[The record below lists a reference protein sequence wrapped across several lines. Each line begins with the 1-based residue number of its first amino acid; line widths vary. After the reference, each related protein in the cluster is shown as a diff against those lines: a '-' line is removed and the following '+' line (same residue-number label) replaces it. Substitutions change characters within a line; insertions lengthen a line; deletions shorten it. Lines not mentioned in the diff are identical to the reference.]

1 MRLTR
6 RPRAA
11 LLALALST
19 ALGGLAYAPAPTY
32 AKPAAAAD
40 IVIPYEEFTL
50 PNGLRVIVHT
60 DRKAPIVAVNIWYH
74 ARMAG
79 PTDAWA
85 IRHGLWPSVMSQ
97 GRG

>member
-60 DRKAPIVAVNIWYH
+60 DRKAPIVAVNIWY
-74 ARMAG
+74 
-79 PTDAWA
+79 
-85 IRHGLWPSVMSQ
+85 
-97 GRG
+97 

>member
-40 IVIPYEEFTL
+40 IVIP
-50 PNGLRVIVHT
+50 
-60 DRKAPIVAVNIWYH
+60 
-74 ARMAG
+74 
-79 PTDAWA
+79 
-85 IRHGLWPSVMSQ
+85 
-97 GRG
+97 

>member
-32 AKPAAAAD
+32 AKPAASNPSRTKSSRVGPGRRRPPERSTPPD
-40 IVIPYEEFTL
+40 SGRIP
-50 PNGLRVIVHT
+50 GLT
-60 DRKAPIVAVNIWYH
+60 
-74 ARMAG
+74 
-79 PTDAWA
+79 
-85 IRHGLWPSVMSQ
+85 
-97 GRG
+97 